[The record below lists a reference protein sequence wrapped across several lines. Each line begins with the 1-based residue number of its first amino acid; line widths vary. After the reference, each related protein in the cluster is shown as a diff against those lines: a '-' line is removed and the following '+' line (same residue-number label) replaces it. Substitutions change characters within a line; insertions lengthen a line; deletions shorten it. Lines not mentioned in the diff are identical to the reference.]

1 MVQSQVLFQ
10 IFELLPAKNYKLVQ
24 FKTQDAF
31 NFASYQ
37 KLEVALDAVGTEPC
51 SFTMYLAL
59 TIYTTLPW
67 SHTTIF
73 AKFPK
78 FPKCM
83 FLGHIQDRRGALLID
98 MFLLSNKSLP

>member
-1 MVQSQVLFQ
+1 M
-10 IFELLPAKNYKLVQ
+10 Q

-59 TIYTTLPW
+59 TTLV
-67 SHTTIF
+67 TYNYICQI
-73 AKFPK
+73 PK
-78 FPKCM
+78 VP
-83 FLGHIQDRRGALLID
+83 
-98 MFLLSNKSLP
+98 